1 MSGNHRTVGHPFQ
14 EEAYEAVAAALPF
27 AVDPG
32 KVTAEP
38 GVVSYLPVTI
48 RLHDCA
54 AGVMAA
60 VGSVPEPLAVRV
72 SSR

>member
-48 RLHDCA
+48 RLQ
-54 AGVMAA
+54 
-60 VGSVPEPLAVRV
+60 LR
-72 SSR
+72 SRRHGRGWFGP